1 MVKNRNPSRK
11 IFMIFNTVLFI
22 GVILVCLIP
31 VLHVVFASLSDP
43 HWVQA
48 QQGIIYRIKGFNLN
62 GYKLVFQNHSLLI
75 SYANTFLYVFSATAI
90 GMLITVMGAYALSR
104 KDFLWAN
111 LIMFAITFTMLFSG
125 GIIPFYMVVTN
136 VLGWYDSRLA
146 VIIPACV
153 STFNLIVVRTSMAT
167 IPPSMEESARIDGA
181 NRFVVLFRIILPL
194 IKPTLATI
202 ILYYAVGHWNSWFN
216 ASIFLT
222 TRDKFPLQLVL
233 KEILISNDISSTT
246 TLSSTDFSSDSVLFK
261 ETIKYCTIVISSAPV
276 FIFYPFIQK
285 YFESGVMIGAVK
297 G

>member
-1 MVKNRNPSRK
+1 
-11 IFMIFNTVLFI
+11 MIFNTVLFI
-22 GVILVCLIP
+22 GIILVCLIP

>member
-1 MVKNRNPSRK
+1 
-11 IFMIFNTVLFI
+11 MIFNTVLFI

>member
-48 QQGIIYRIKGFNLN
+48 QQGFIYRIKGFNLN
-62 GYKLVFQNHSLLI
+62 GYKLVYQNHSLLI

>member
-285 YFESGVMIGAVK
+285 SFESGVMIGAVK